1 MSRNLKIVFAI
12 VYALHVGIVLLLA
25 SVPPVSR
32 DALTHHL
39 ALPKLW
45 VARGGI
51 HETPDIVFS
60 YYPQLL
66 DLLYTLPLMLG
77 HDIAAK
83 YIHFLFALLTAG
95 MLFLFVR
102 RRLGAAWAACA
113 GLMFLTIPVILK
125 LSVIVYVDL
134 GLIFFSAASLF
145 AVVLWLEDPGRI
157 KWLLVAGVASGLA
170 LGTKYNAM
178 VPVFALGLLLPFF
191 FLRTGGSRNTKQ
203 LRAVGYGAM
212 FAAVALLVFSPWL
225 VRNYSLTGNPLY
237 PLAQGV
243 FSAGTSAGDPQPKPL
258 GPLLIRKLVYEENL
272 PYTLLIP
279 LRIFY
284 EGQDDDPRYFDG
296 RMNLLLLVLPL
307 ALVAVPGQYRKSF
320 PEEPLFGAYS
330 VLVVLLVFL
339 LKDMRI
345 RWIAA
350 IIPPLIVL
358 ATYGLHS
365 LYEWLS
371 RSRGSATPAHILVAA
386 VLMAYFAPN
395 LLYAKGLYDKI
406 QPLSYLGGD
415 LSRGEYIQKYRPEYA
430 AISMANQV
438 VPAGG
443 RVLGLYLGGRRYY
456 FSVDATL
463 DNELFIDTALA
474 ASSGGDIAA
483 RLARERFT
491 HLVVQ
496 SDFFGRWF
504 ESLHEENR
512 ANVAGFVQNH
522 LRQLELQEGYGLYEI
537 VAVADDA
544 RQPRRAN

>member
-1 MSRNLKIVFAI
+1 MSRKLKIVFA
-12 VYALHVGIVLLLA
+12 VLYATHIGIVVLLA

-32 DALTHHL
+32 DALSHHL

-45 VARGGI
+45 VAQGGI
-51 HETPDIVFS
+51 HETPEIVFS
-60 YYPQLL
+60 YYPQLI
-66 DLLYTLPLMLG
+66 DLLYTLPLMFG

-95 MLFLFVR
+95 LLFLFVR

-125 LSVIVYVDL
+125 LSVNVYVDL
-134 GLIFFSAASLF
+134 GLIFFCAASLF

-178 VPVFALGLLLPFF
+178 VPVFVLGLLLPFF
-191 FLRTGGSRNTKQ
+191 FLRTGGSRNTDQ
-203 LRAVGYGAM
+203 LRSVGYGAL
-212 FAAVALLVFSPWL
+212 FAAVAVLVFSPWL
-225 VRNYSLTGNPLY
+225 LRNYSLTGNPLY

-243 FSAGTSAGDPQPKPL
+243 FPAETTSGNARPKPL
-258 GPLLIRKLVYEENL
+258 GPLLTRKLVYDEDL

-284 EGQDDDPRYFDG
+284 EGQDDDPKYFDG
-296 RMNLLLLVLPL
+296 RMNLLLLLLPL
-307 ALVAVPGQYRKSF
+307 ALVAVPGQFRKSF
-320 PEEPLFGAYS
+320 AEVPLFSAYAI
-330 VLVVLLVFL
+330 LVVLLVFL
-339 LKDMRI
+339 VKDMRI

-358 ATYGLHS
+358 ATYGLHA
-365 LYEWLS
+365 LYEWIS
-371 RSRGSATPAHILVAA
+371 RSRGSPTPGHILVA
-386 VLMAYFAPN
+386 VLLSVYFAPN

-406 QPLSYLGGD
+406 RPLSYLGGD

-438 VPAGG
+438 VPDGG

-456 FSVDATL
+456 FSVDAAL
-463 DNELFIDTALA
+463 DNELFIDTALDA
-474 ASSGGDIAA
+474 GSGGDIAA
-483 RLARERFT
+483 RLVRERFT

-504 ESLHEENR
+504 ESLNEENR
-512 ANVAGFVQNH
+512 ANVADFVQNH
-522 LRQLELQEGYGLYEI
+522 LRQLELQEGFGLYEI
-537 VAVADDA
+537 VAVPDDA
-544 RQPRRAN
+544 RSLLQAH

>member
-1 MSRNLKIVFAI
+1 MSRTFKIFFAV
-12 VYALHVGIVLLLA
+12 VYALHIGVVLLLA

-32 DALTHHL
+32 DALSHHL

-45 VARGGI
+45 VTEGGI
-51 HETPDIVFS
+51 HDTPDIVFS
-60 YYPQLL
+60 YYPQLV

-95 MLFLFVR
+95 IVFLFVR

-125 LSVIVYVDL
+125 LSVSVYVDL

-145 AVVLWLEDPGRI
+145 AVVLWFEGPGRI

-178 VPVFALGLLLPFF
+178 VPVFVLGLLLPFF
-191 FLRTGGSRNTKQ
+191 FLRTGGSRNSDQ
-203 LRAVGYGAM
+203 LRSVGYGAL
-212 FAAVALLVFSPWL
+212 FAAVALLVFSPWMI
-225 VRNYSLTGNPLY
+225 RNYNLTGNPLY

-243 FSAGTSAGDPQPKPL
+243 FPAETAGGDARPKPL
-258 GPLLIRKLVYEENL
+258 GPLLTRKLVYEEDL

-284 EGQDDDPRYFDG
+284 EGQDDDPKYFDG
-296 RMNLLLLVLPL
+296 RMNLLLLLLPL
-307 ALVAVPGQYRKSF
+307 ALVAVPGQYRKKF
-320 PEEPLFGAYS
+320 AEVPLFGAYA

-339 LKDMRI
+339 VKDMRI
-345 RWIAA
+345 RWVAA
-350 IIPPLIVL
+350 IIPPLTVL
-358 ATYGLHS
+358 ATYGLHA
-365 LYEWLS
+365 LYEWTS
-371 RSRGSATPAHILVAA
+371 RSRGSPTPGHILVA
-386 VLMAYFAPN
+386 VLLTVYFAPN

-415 LSRGEYIQKYRPEYA
+415 LTRDEYIQKFRPEYA
-430 AISMANQV
+430 AISMANEV

-463 DNELFIDTALA
+463 DNELFIKMALEA
-474 ASSGGDIAA
+474 ASGGDIAA
-483 RLARERFT
+483 RLARQNFT

-496 SDFFGRWF
+496 SDFFFRWF
-504 ESLHEENR
+504 ESLNEGSR
-512 ANVAGFVQNH
+512 ANVADFVQNH
-522 LRQLELQEGYGLYEI
+522 LRQLELQEGFGLYEI
-537 VAVADDA
+537 VAVPDDA
-544 RQPRRAN
+544 RQLRQAN

>member
-1 MSRNLKIVFAI
+1 MSRNSKIFFAI
-12 VYALHVGIVLLLA
+12 VYAAHIGLVVLLA

-45 VARGGI
+45 VANGGI
-51 HETPDIVFS
+51 YDTPDIVFS

-66 DLLYTLPLMLG
+66 DLLYALPLMLG

-95 MLFLFVR
+95 LLFQFVR

-113 GLMFLTIPVILK
+113 GLMFLTIPVIMK
-125 LSVIVYVDL
+125 LSVTVYVDL

-145 AVVLWLEDPGRI
+145 AVVLWLDDPARI
-157 KWLLVAGVASGLA
+157 RWLLIAGVASGLA

-191 FLRTGGSRNTKQ
+191 FLRTSGSRNTNQ
-203 LRAVGYGAM
+203 LRAVGYGAV
-212 FAAVALLVFSPWL
+212 FAAVAVLVFSPWL

-243 FSAGTSAGDPQPKPL
+243 FSTGKSAEDPQPKPL
-258 GPLLIRKLVYEENL
+258 GPLLTRKLVYEEDL

-284 EGQDDDPRYFDG
+284 EGQDDDPQFFDG
-296 RMNLLLLVLPL
+296 RMNLLLLLLPL
-307 ALVAVPGQYRKSF
+307 ALVAVPSQHRKRH
-320 PEEPLFGAYS
+320 PEVSLFGAYA

-358 ATYGLHS
+358 ATYGLHAS
-365 LYEWLS
+365 YEWLS
-371 RSRGSATPAHILVAA
+371 RSRSSATPGYVFVAA
-386 VLMAYFAPN
+386 VLTVYFAPN

-415 LSRGEYIQKYRPEYA
+415 LTRGEYIQKYRPEYA
-430 AISMANQV
+430 AISMANEV

-463 DNELFIDTALA
+463 DNDLFIDTVLA
-474 ASSGGDIAA
+474 AGSGGDIAA

-491 HLVVQ
+491 HLVAQ
-496 SDFFGRWF
+496 SDFFSRWF
-504 ESLHEENR
+504 DALDDENR
-512 ANVAGFVQNH
+512 AKVAGFVQNH
-522 LRQLELQEGYGLYEI
+522 LRQLELQEGFGLYEI
-537 VAVADDA
+537 VAVPANA
-544 RQPRRAN
+544 R